1 MKIET
6 LKKEDIKY
14 DNINWLNK
22 TIKIRD
28 KEFDLKDFVQQLI
41 QENKNDLLMWLKHE
55 LIFVLRLYGM
65 NGYEIVRFLTSL
77 GYPEDQKILHINKKE
92 E

>member
-14 DNINWLNK
+14 ENINFLNK
-22 TIKIRD
+22 TITIKDNKINL
-28 KEFDLKDFVQQLI
+28 KEFVNKLL
-41 QENKNDLLMWLKHE
+41 QENRKDLLMFLKHE

-65 NGYEIVRFLTSL
+65 NGYEIVRFLSDL
-77 GYPEDQKILHINKKE
+77 GYPRDYLY
-92 E
+92 

>member
-14 DNINWLNK
+14 ENIDFLNK
-22 TIKIRD
+22 TITIKDNKINL
-28 KEFDLKDFVQQLI
+28 KEFVNKLL
-41 QENKNDLLMWLKHE
+41 QENRKDLLMFLKHE

-65 NGYEIVRFLTSL
+65 NGYEIVRFLSNL
-77 GYPEDQKILHINKKE
+77 GYPTDYLY
-92 E
+92 

>member
-14 DNINWLNK
+14 ENIDFLNK
-22 TIKIRD
+22 TITIKDNKINL
-28 KEFDLKDFVQQLI
+28 KEFVNKLL
-41 QENKNDLLMWLKHE
+41 QENRKDLLMFLKHE

-65 NGYEIVRFLTSL
+65 NGYEIVRFLSNL
-77 GYPEDQKILHINKKE
+77 GYPRDYLY
-92 E
+92 